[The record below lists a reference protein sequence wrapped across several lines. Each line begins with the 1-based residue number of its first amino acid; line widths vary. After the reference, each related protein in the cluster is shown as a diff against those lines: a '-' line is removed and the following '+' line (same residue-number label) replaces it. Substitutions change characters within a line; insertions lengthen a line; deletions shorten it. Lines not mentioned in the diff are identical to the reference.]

1 MVCDFDWDAT
11 DTEDDEED
19 DRVELDI
26 HARAHREIAFST
38 PADIA
43 PRRPPKT
50 DRLELEL
57 EEVEDEE
64 EDDIPKEEP
73 KAKNPLDSLP
83 KSTFNLEDWKRAY
96 SNKDTRGADGSLEWV
111 YKKCVCVLLSAGF
124 C

>member
-1 MVCDFDWDAT
+1 MRLRVICDFDWDAT

-64 EDDIPKEEP
+64 
-73 KAKNPLDSLP
+73 
-83 KSTFNLEDWKRAY
+83 
-96 SNKDTRGADGSLEWV
+96 DGIGDGDLGGV
-111 YKKCVCVLLSAGF
+111 GGVPR
-124 C
+124 